1 MSSTGLIGVVT
12 CGQALV
18 ADDIFVMTKENQ
30 TDDHFSPTREII
42 NTPTLMAC
50 VLNCLATPKRYKLIY
65 SSPTAICLLSTCDAG
80 LRSM

>member
-18 ADDIFVMTKENQ
+18 ADDIFVMTNENQ

-42 NTPTLMAC
+42 NTPKLMGC
-50 VLNCLATPKRYKLIY
+50 VLNCLATPKCYKLIY
-65 SSPTAICLLSTCDAG
+65 SSTAAICLLSTCDAG